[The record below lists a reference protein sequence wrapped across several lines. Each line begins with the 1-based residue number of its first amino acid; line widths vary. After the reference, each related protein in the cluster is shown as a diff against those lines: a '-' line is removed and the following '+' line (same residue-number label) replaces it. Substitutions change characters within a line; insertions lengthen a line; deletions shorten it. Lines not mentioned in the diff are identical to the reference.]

1 MSDWTS
7 LEDWT
12 RAYVRA
18 LTRRDIA
25 AGLERLNSDSIRA
38 AITQDSIAAGDAL
51 IPTNVA
57 ASIGMV
63 SLRDASLRAL
73 CTQWPMT
80 SAAEL
85 VPALY
90 DDDHSGGAPFGVDF
104 DYVQDGT
111 SQSDGDPEWQQ
122 IRLDS
127 NEPLIATT
135 TIHNPLVEDS
145 APAFAAAMERVFG
158 EALDFDI
165 ERQII
170 RGTGTVEF
178 LGILNAEAR
187 ITESRGT
194 ANQIARADLDN
205 MLSRLLPGCF
215 RSAVWIA
222 HPHTLPQIGAISE
235 SAVQG
240 PDRDSYAIDGRRL
253 IMSEH
258 CSTLGTSGDII
269 LMDPRAYYIGNRA
282 AFTVSLSPH
291 PEFRTTRTVL
301 KAKARIAGSPGIS
314 SSITPAQ
321 DAATSEPLSAFVTL

>member
-25 AGLERLNSDSIRA
+25 PGLERVNSDGIRA

-90 DDDHSGGAPFGVDF
+90 DDNHAGGAPFGVDF

-122 IRLDS
+122 IRLES

-135 TIHNPLVEDS
+135 TINNPLVEDS
-145 APAFAAAMERVFG
+145 APAFASAMERVFG
-158 EALDFDI
+158 EALDYDVDG
-165 ERQII
+165 QII
-170 RGTGTVEF
+170 RGNGLVEF
-178 LGILNAEAR
+178 RGILGADAT
-187 ITESRGT
+187 IQVSRGT
-194 ANQIARADLDN
+194 ADQIDRADIDN
-205 MLSRLLPGCF
+205 MLRRLLPGCF
-215 RSAVWIA
+215 SSAVWIA
-222 HPHTLPQIGAISE
+222 HPHTLPQLGAISE

-240 PDRDSYAIDGRRL
+240 PGRDSYAIDGRRL
-253 IMSEH
+253 IFSDQ
-258 CSTLGTSGDII
+258 CSALGDSGDLI
-269 LMDPRAYYIGNRA
+269 LADPRAYYIGNRA

-291 PEFRTTRTVL
+291 PEFRTSRTVL
-301 KAKARIAGSPGIS
+301 KAKARIAGSPGIVS
-314 SSITPAQ
+314 TVTPAQ
-321 DAATSEPLSAFVTL
+321 GTATLSAFVTL